1 MQRLQKKCIVVESQ
15 VKQLQH
21 EKTFLGFG
29 TGEDEKK
36 KEKFLRFFK
45 QEAKTLRM
53 QITEKVRLDAQ
64 GKLATD
70 RARIEEI
77 VLEELAKISLDS
89 NQQYSHIEE
98 NSLTKKWI

>member
-1 MQRLQKKCIVVESQ
+1 
-15 VKQLQH
+15 
-21 EKTFLGFG
+21 
-29 TGEDEKK
+29 
-36 KEKFLRFFK
+36 
-45 QEAKTLRM
+45 M

-98 NSLTKKWI
+98 NSLLKRWI